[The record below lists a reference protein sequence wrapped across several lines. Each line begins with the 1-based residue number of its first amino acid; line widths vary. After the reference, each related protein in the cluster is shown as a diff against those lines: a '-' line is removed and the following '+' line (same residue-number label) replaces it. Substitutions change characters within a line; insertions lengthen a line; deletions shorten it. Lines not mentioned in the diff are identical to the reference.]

1 MKIALF
7 HNLPA
12 GGAKR
17 STYEW
22 VKRLSINHDI
32 DLFIY
37 DERNEDFLN
46 LKPFIKNKFS
56 FSKRISS
63 YHIVALLQTLF
74 YSFKIGSNINKID
87 YDVALIMQC
96 QITNSPFLLHF
107 INKPILF
114 YCQEPLSKLKEPHY
128 RNTSFNLILNEV
140 ILSIKPYSCLFS

>member
-46 LKPFIKNKFS
+46 LKPFIKN
-56 FSKRISS
+56 
-63 YHIVALLQTLF
+63 
-74 YSFKIGSNINKID
+74 
-87 YDVALIMQC
+87 
-96 QITNSPFLLHF
+96 NSIH
-107 INKPILF
+107 
-114 YCQEPLSKLKEPHY
+114 
-128 RNTSFNLILNEV
+128 
-140 ILSIKPYSCLFS
+140 